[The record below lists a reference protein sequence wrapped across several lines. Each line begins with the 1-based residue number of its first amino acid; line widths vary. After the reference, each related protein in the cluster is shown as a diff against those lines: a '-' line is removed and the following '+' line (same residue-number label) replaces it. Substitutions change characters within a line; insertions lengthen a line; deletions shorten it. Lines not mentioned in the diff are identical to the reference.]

1 MGVKNIATSFLYFK
15 DIPKIAFN
23 QLLDINSNKIWLRCS
38 YKHISPILRSYYQIK
53 KPSFKRGHRIS
64 STPEEEGL

>member
-1 MGVKNIATSFLYFK
+1 IKVSNSTGVNPELIRCCKHRSMGVKNIATSFLYFK

-38 YKHISPILRSYYQIK
+38 YKHISPILR
-53 KPSFKRGHRIS
+53 
-64 STPEEEGL
+64 